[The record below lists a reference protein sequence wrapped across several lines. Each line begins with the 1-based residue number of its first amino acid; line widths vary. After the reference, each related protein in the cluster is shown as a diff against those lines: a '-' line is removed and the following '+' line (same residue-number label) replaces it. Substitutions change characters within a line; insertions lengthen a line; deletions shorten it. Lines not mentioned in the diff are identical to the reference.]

1 MVWPQQRPRHPDSGS
16 VQEPLP
22 FSLSPL
28 SAPSFSSTLVHG
40 PLEMYLPFDA
50 MRTMELN
57 QKGQMRGLDG
67 KVG

>member
-1 MVWPQQRPRHPDSGS
+1 M
-16 VQEPLP
+16 QEPLP

-28 SAPSFSSTLVHG
+28 CAPSFSSTLVHG
-40 PLEMYLPFDA
+40 PLEVYLPFDA

-57 QKGQMRGLDG
+57 QKGQMRGLDD